1 MPQHDLDVANGSGAA
16 VRADINAALQAL
28 GTTMKGPAPPPA
40 PQAGMLWLEDDNPS
54 SSVWTLRI
62 FDGVDWITLGTV
74 DTSGNQF
81 SPAAAATG
89 LVNLLD
95 NAGFT
100 INQRGYVS
108 GTAVGAANTYT
119 LDRWRVVTSGQALS
133 WSDSAGIR
141 TLTAPAGGLEEV
153 IEGSRIA
160 ADTYVLSWIGTA
172 AATVNGSAITNGG
185 TIALSGGAD
194 ATVRFSNG
202 TVALPQFQRGR
213 VPTPFEWRHP
223 ADELLRCQRY
233 FERLDFNVATSLGTG
248 SVEVTPTPPRPA
260 GIAMPFRV
268 PKRVTPTI
276 TSSAAST
283 FLVAGI
289 TCSAVSFGAN
299 AQGHV
304 WGNFQA
310 SGGSLGGSWLSA
322 VVQAAA
328 GAWISAN
335 SEF

>member
-16 VRADINAALQAL
+16 VRADINAALLAL

-40 PQAGMLWLEDDNPS
+40 PQAGMLWLEDDSPS

-74 DTSGNQF
+74 DTTGNQF

-95 NAGFT
+95 NGGGT

-108 GTAVGAANTYT
+108 GAAVGAANTYT

-133 WSDSAGIR
+133 WSDSAGVR
-141 TLTAPAGGLEEV
+141 TLTAPAGGVEQV

-160 ADTYVLSWIGTA
+160 ADTYVLSWTGTA
-172 AATVNGSAITNGG
+172 AATVNGSAVINGG
-185 TIALSGGAD
+185 TIALSGGAN
-194 ATVRFSNG
+194 ATLRFSNG

-233 FERLDFNVATSLGTG
+233 FATFYHVVSSPVAG
-248 SVEVTPTPPRPA
+248 SVSVSGLFPTQMRVSPSMTAALISQVNAVTYAFGAPSPLAFQIDATFSSA
-260 GIAMPFRV
+260 GNSVR
-268 PKRVTPTI
+268 TI
-276 TSSAAST
+276 T
-283 FLVAGI
+283 
-289 TCSAVSFGAN
+289 AN
-299 AQGHV
+299 A
-304 WGNFQA
+304 
-310 SGGSLGGSWLSA
+310 
-322 VVQAAA
+322 
-328 GAWISAN
+328 
-335 SEF
+335 EF